1 MFEAVIF
8 DFDGLIV
15 DTETPLYEA
24 WSETFAEF
32 GVEPISI
39 TEWAHSLGRG
49 DDDPEL
55 LDPSIRLHEAC
66 GGWVTMEAIQA
77 ARRARRDVL
86 LADQPVMAGVVDLLD
101 EADRHGLRA
110 GVASS
115 SPFDWVE
122 PHLRR
127 RDLRERFAALS
138 CAGAGVPGKPD
149 PAVYLAACA
158 ALDADPTRSIAFED
172 SPHGVTAAKSAGMT
186 CVAVPTVLGR
196 SLDFSHADHVIRS
209 LSDVSLSGLAG

>member
-15 DTETPLYEA
+15 DTETPLYRE

-32 GVEPISI
+32 GVEPISMP
-39 TEWAHSLGRG
+39 EWAHSLGRG

-55 LDPSIRLHEAC
+55 LDPSVRLHDAC
-66 GGWVTMEAIQA
+66 GGSVTMDAIHA
-77 ARRARRDVL
+77 VRRRLRDVL
-86 LADQPVMAGVVDLLD
+86 LAGQPVMPGVVDLLD
-101 EADRHGLRA
+101 EADRLGLRS

-115 SPFDWVE
+115 SPFDWVD

-138 CAGAGVPGKPD
+138 CAGDGVPGKPH
-149 PAVYLAACA
+149 PAVYLSACA
-158 ALDADPTRSIAFED
+158 ALDADPARSIAFED
-172 SPHGVTAAKSAGMT
+172 SPHGVTAAKAAGMT
-186 CVAVPTVLGR
+186 CVAVPTTLGR
-196 SLDFSHADHVIRS
+196 TLDFSHADHVITS
-209 LSDVSLSGLAG
+209 LSEVSLTGLAG